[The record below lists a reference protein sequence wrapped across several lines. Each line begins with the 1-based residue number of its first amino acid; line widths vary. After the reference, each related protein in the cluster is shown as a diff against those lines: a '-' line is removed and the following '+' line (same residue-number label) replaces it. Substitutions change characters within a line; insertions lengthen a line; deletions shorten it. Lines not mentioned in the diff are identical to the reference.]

1 MKCFGRNLA
10 DHCCYIDGKPC
21 PFLERETERDQK
33 WSCQLRRETGSWAAA
48 VADPRYTAADGPGP
62 YFRQFGYDCET
73 FQCHECGQLERGEIT
88 EEEFLEK
95 RDG

>member
-21 PFLERETERDQK
+21 PFLEHNAEPGMK

-48 VADPRYTAADGPGP
+48 VADPRYTAPGGPGEA
-62 YFRQFGYDCET
+62 FRPFGYDCET
-73 FQCHECGQLERGEIT
+73 FQCAECARLEAGEMT
-88 EEEFLEK
+88 RAEFNSI
-95 RDG
+95 GTP